1 MAEEEPVDPQI
12 EGEGEGGAAEEFPG
26 ETEAEA
32 PLEAE
37 EGAEPRK
44 SLVRS
49 NCGAIC

>member
-12 EGEGEGGAAEEFPG
+12 EGEGGAVEEFPG
-26 ETEAEA
+26 EAEAEA